1 MITGRNYFR
10 PVKIGGEDMFRE
22 ISKKYMKRSRVKTLV
37 LMILICLITV
47 FMILGVGML
56 VNSNQLL
63 KQADETYTTVGILEY
78 TAGEYPY
85 ERGMK
90 EESLKAIEKFP
101 LKEIQNQKEV
111 VAFRDSNLLMGY
123 VDGVALSTFFDVAFY
138 HYSVI
143 EFQVLYGTEDG
154 GFRCTLT
161 KSYYS
166 NAAKEGKTFG
176 LSFRD
181 QEEKEKFKIEIG
193 HKYLASGD
201 FRNENNLL
209 MFRPAGVSALVDN
222 SKLGTDIAGY
232 PVVDLTNSPDY
243 MKQEA
248 NRKAWQDICDFYK
261 VQNGSFQIQASDSL
275 KTNRDFYLGNN
286 YLKKGN
292 IWSDQ
297 DAKDGE
303 KVCVLHIGIATLLN
317 KNIGDQI
324 DLNLHFSNDSS
335 NYYNSYDSSSG
346 FLQKD
351 SYRIVGIYDSIQDE
365 TDPYIYLPAKSVKVI
380 PNSQHHFYMGSVV
393 IKNGCAQEFSK
404 KIEPLMK
411 DYFRITI
418 YDQGYEQTAAPIK
431 AMKTNAIL
439 IITLCGGC
447 CVAILM
453 LFANLFVN
461 KQQESIAV
469 MTALG
474 TTKKDIRFY
483 IMHGAT
489 TILGTGALVGCAI
502 GFFSA
507 KGIISVAYQLSQ
519 KAYKQDLRFSSL
531 RMGVQLPFEG
541 KIQSSLWVA
550 LLIGF
555 ILVAVGIV
563 ICQFAANKLIRMT
576 ANFGGNISKKKK
588 KKKKE
593 KVVQAACASKEV
605 FKYEKIKITKASF
618 FPGKKIFYAMKQSMR
633 SIKRNGKTSSV
644 LLLVSLAITLF
655 IVFYNQGITVFENK
669 LEKTYETANVDG
681 YYATIT
687 SQQMDARGVNDE
699 IRETLKFSH
708 NVKKVYPSSTCKYE
722 YVDKLAI
729 TGTKEEQQKEL
740 NRVLDVYAKLMEKPK
755 GTFGMEARISKIR
768 QAQELIATK
777 NLERSKEFFQNTKP
791 AVEYLDGYENFFEK
805 KSLPQMK
812 IDQKKEVLSE
822 IKEKTI
828 PVLLNQKFAR
838 SHDIKLNDVIMISKV
853 VLINEGRDYVSNEQL
868 CHVVGTYKSKTNG
881 AGIYTL
887 YKNGG
892 LSISAQNPYE
902 FDRFMEFSLGD
913 SYINY
918 SLDHVKDFTKLR
930 NQLEQM
936 GVSPVGVMGDTRTC
950 FVIDDKKM
958 VQAVDNIQNNIS
970 FMIMLRYALF
980 LLVVFIGFI
989 SAFMTMRTRK
999 TDIAIIRSLGTG
1011 KIRTFFMF
1019 FLEYAAIGLGGVLLA
1034 LFILY
1039 LNMGPKIVGQFIYIL
1054 IFYFSFLIGS
1064 GVCVARMNR
1073 KNVLSILSNA
1083 E

>member
-1 MITGRNYFR
+1 
-10 PVKIGGEDMFRE
+10 MFRE

-56 VNSNQLL
+56 VNSNNLL

-90 EESLKAIEKFP
+90 EQSLKAIEKFP
-101 LKEIQNQKEV
+101 LKQIQNQKEV
-111 VAFRDSNLLMGY
+111 VAFRDSNFLMGY
-123 VDGVALSTFFDVAFY
+123 VDGVALSPFFDVSFY

-143 EFQVLYGTEDG
+143 EFQVLYTTEDG

-166 NAAKEGKTFG
+166 NTAKDGKTFG

-181 QEEKEKFKIEIG
+181 QKEKEKFNMEIG
-193 HKYLASGD
+193 HKYVASGD

-209 MFRPAGVSALVDN
+209 MFRPAGVSSLVEN

-232 PVVDLTNSPDY
+232 PVVDVTNSPDY
-243 MKQEA
+243 MNQEA
-248 NRKAWQDICDFYK
+248 NKKAWQDICDYYK

-286 YLKKGN
+286 FLKKGTL
-292 IWSDQ
+292 WSDQ
-297 DAKDGE
+297 DAKDKE
-303 KVCVLHIGIATLLN
+303 KVCVIHTGIASLLN
-317 KNIGDQI
+317 KGIGDQI
-324 DLNLHFSNDSS
+324 DLNLHFSNNSAD
-335 NYYNSYDSSSG
+335 YYNSYEPSSG
-346 FLQKD
+346 FLQKE
-351 SYRIVGIYDSIQDE
+351 SFRIVGIYDSIQDE
-365 TDPYIYLPAKSVKVI
+365 TDPYIYLPANSVKTL
-380 PNSQHHFYMGSVV
+380 PSQQHHFYMGSVV
-393 IKNGCAQEFSK
+393 IKNGCAQEYYQK
-404 KIEPLMK
+404 VKPLMK
-411 DYFRITI
+411 DHFRMTI

-431 AMKTNAIL
+431 AMRTNAIL

-447 CVAILM
+447 CIAILM

-461 KQQESIAV
+461 KQQESVAV

-483 IMHGAT
+483 IMHGAS
-489 TILGTGALVGCAI
+489 TIMGTGALVGCAI

-519 KAYKQDLRFSSL
+519 KAYEQDLRFSSL

-541 KIQSSLWVA
+541 RITSSLWVA
-550 LLIGF
+550 ILIGF
-555 ILVAVGIV
+555 IMVAVGIV
-563 ICQFAANKLIRMT
+563 ICHFAANKLIRLT

-588 KKKKE
+588 KKKKKE
-593 KVVQAACASKEV
+593 KVVQAASAPKEV

-618 FPGKKIFYAMKQSMR
+618 FPGKKIFYALKQSMR

-655 IVFYNQGITVFENK
+655 IVFYNQGITAFENK
-669 LEKTYETANVDG
+669 LEKTYETAKVDG

-699 IRETLKFSH
+699 IRDTLKHSY

-722 YVDKLAI
+722 YVDKVAI

-740 NRVLDVYAKLMEKPK
+740 DRVQSLYDKQMEKPRGK
-755 GTFGMEARISKIR
+755 FGMEARISQIR
-768 QAQELIATK
+768 GAEELIATT
-777 NLERSKEFFQNTKP
+777 NLERSREFFQNTKP
-791 AVEYLDGYENFFEK
+791 AVEYLKGYENFFEK
-805 KSLPQMK
+805 KTLPQIK
-812 IDQKKEVLSE
+812 IDPKNEVLSE
-822 IKEKTI
+822 IREGTI
-828 PVLLNQKFAR
+828 PVLVNEKFAR
-838 SHDIKLNDVIMISKV
+838 SHDIKLDDVIVISKV
-853 VLINEGRDYVSNEQL
+853 ALYDRVEDYISNKQL
-868 CHVVGTYKSKTNG
+868 CHVVGTYKSKTDG

-887 YKNGG
+887 YQKGG
-892 LSISAQNPYE
+892 LSLKAKNPYE
-902 FDRFMEFSLGD
+902 FNRYMEFSLGD

-918 SLDHVKDFTKLR
+918 SLDHVKDFSKLR
-930 NQLEQM
+930 NQLEKM
-936 GVSPVGVMGDTRTC
+936 GVSPVGVMGVTRTC
-950 FVIDDKKM
+950 FVIDDKEM
-958 VQAVDNIQNNIS
+958 VQTVDNIQNNIS
-970 FMIMLRYALF
+970 FMLMLRYALF

-999 TDIAIIRSLGTG
+999 TEIAIIRSLGTG

-1019 FLEYAAIGLGGVLLA
+1019 FLEYAAIGLGGVAIA
-1034 LFILY
+1034 LVILY
-1039 LNMGPKIVGQFIYIL
+1039 LNMGSQIVGQLVYIL
-1054 IFYFSFLIGS
+1054 IFYLSFLIGS